1 MKNLRTIAVCVSI
14 TLYSLSSSAQTG
26 DVIPLNEPNLNKPK
40 LFQNLPDNIPVKME
54 NILSLFGVAVGQP
67 VNMSMSDVTPFQ
79 FAGNVVSAIS
89 KYENSIQ
96 SIVVKSTNYP
106 GASLTISKIT
116 DANGNVSYRGRILSM
131 QHGDMF
137 ELKGDN
143 NQFILVKKKFYDLV
157 NE

>member
-40 LFQNLPDNIPVKME
+40 LFQNLPDNIPVRMD
-54 NILSLFGVAVGQP
+54 NIISLFGIGVGQQ
-67 VNMSMSDVTPFQ
+67 VSMSMSDVTPFQ
-79 FAGNVVSAIS
+79 FEGNVVSAVS

-96 SIVVKSTNYP
+96 SVVVKSTNYP
-106 GASLTISKIT
+106 GARFTISKIT
-116 DANGNVSYRGRILSM
+116 DENGNISYRGRILSM
-131 QHGDMF
+131 QHGDMY

-143 NQFILVKKKFYDLV
+143 NQFILIKRKFYDLV